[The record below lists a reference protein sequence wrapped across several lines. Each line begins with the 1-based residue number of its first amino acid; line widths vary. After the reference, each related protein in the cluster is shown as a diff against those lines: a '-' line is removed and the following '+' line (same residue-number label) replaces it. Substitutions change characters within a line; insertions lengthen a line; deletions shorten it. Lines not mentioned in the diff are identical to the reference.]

1 MEIFN
6 RVFVCN
12 FSCTTVLLIR
22 TKSKSFYV
30 MPTCVLYV
38 RATPTVWQIALGKSL
53 FLPNLNPKCQVE
65 KRDLSNGE
73 LFGVGKLKFGGP
85 HVWIIWAVVAP
96 FHFVAV
102 ARSIVHGRH
111 AVSLL
116 HGTIGLPIFST
127 RATIMFIS
135 EEISMS
141 AAVVDLL
148 ATRCRCLA
156 VNKTKSSSWWTR
168 CCQHLMPALSNFR

>member
-38 RATPTVWQIALGKSL
+38 RATSTVWQIALGKSL
-53 FLPNLNPKCQVE
+53 FLPSLNPKCQVE
-65 KRDLSNGE
+65 KKDLSNSE

-85 HVWIIWAVVAP
+85 HV
-96 FHFVAV
+96 
-102 ARSIVHGRH
+102 
-111 AVSLL
+111 
-116 HGTIGLPIFST
+116 
-127 RATIMFIS
+127 
-135 EEISMS
+135 
-141 AAVVDLL
+141 
-148 ATRCRCLA
+148 
-156 VNKTKSSSWWTR
+156 
-168 CCQHLMPALSNFR
+168 